1 VWLREAILGE
11 HVKDPPADVPPLEE
25 TAGADVENA
34 VTIKELLRLHRKEQ
48 SCNVC
53 HASLDPWGIPFE
65 KYNAVGKYQPMAP
78 KAGVKIQEFDAAR
91 HKDLAGYEA
100 YLKTVN
106 TVPIEANARLPLGPE
121 VDGMEQLK
129 AFLLKER
136 KDDIAE
142 NVVRRFLTYSLG
154 RSLTYKDLPVVEKI
168 CSQTTKNDYRFQDIL
183 IAICQSD
190 AFRGQANK

>member
-1 VWLREAILGE
+1 
-11 HVKDPPADVPPLEE
+11 
-25 TAGADVENA
+25 
-34 VTIKELLRLHRKEQ
+34 
-48 SCNVC
+48 
-53 HASLDPWGIPFE
+53 
-65 KYNAVGKYQPMAP
+65 MAP
-78 KAGVKIQEFDAAR
+78 KAGVKIREFDAVR

-136 KDDIAE
+136 KDEIAE

-168 CSQTTKNDYRFQDIL
+168 CSQTKKNNYRFQDIL
-183 IAICQSD
+183 IAVCQSD